1 MKIAIPTANGLLNAH
16 FGHCQAF
23 ALLDVDKSASKI
35 LNRTEV
41 PAPHHEPGVLP
52 RFLAEQGVNLII
64 AGGMGMQA
72 QNLFAA
78 NKIEVIV
85 GAPCLS
91 PEKLVSAY
99 LAGTLASG
107 TNVCDH

>member
-23 ALLDVDKSASKI
+23 ALLDVDKATSKI
-35 LNRTEV
+35 LNRADV

-78 NKIEVIV
+78 NRIEVIV

-91 PEKLVSAY
+91 PEELADAY
-99 LAGTLASG
+99 LAGTLVSG
-107 TNVCDH
+107 ANVCDH

>member
-16 FGHCQAF
+16 LGHCQAF
-23 ALLDVDKSASKI
+23 ALLDVDKNTSKI
-35 LNRTEV
+35 LARTDV

-52 RFLAEQGVNLII
+52 RFLAEKGVNLII

-91 PEKLVSAY
+91 PEELAKAY
-99 LAGTLASG
+99 LAGTLVSG
-107 TNVCDH
+107 MNVCDH